1 MRICVSGTA
10 CLRLKIHNFKNSCG
24 ASGGRK
30 CHIMTITG
38 RPSWRLWLVLDVPFL
53 LNSTAELFDCGVAN
67 DMLKFTHVRVHGVDT
82 MTCFCFAIKVCF
94 SLKKLI
100 SSALPET
107 CVAFLQENY
116 CTHLLRYFFFLEIDV
131 CVYLSFCWLCSLP
144 DILAPGFSNIKIC
157 WLFCVLYI
165 PQAFFH

>member
-1 MRICVSGTA
+1 MSSDDDHWRAHLTPMARCTCTV
-10 CLRLKIHNFKNSCG
+10 FFNS
-24 ASGGRK
+24 R
-30 CHIMTITG
+30 
-38 RPSWRLWLVLDVPFL
+38 
-53 LNSTAELFDCGVAN
+53 AELFDCGVAN

-131 CVYLSFCWLCSLP
+131 CVYLSFC
-144 DILAPGFSNIKIC
+144 
-157 WLFCVLYI
+157 
-165 PQAFFH
+165 